1 MDVSIMLN
9 LKVMFIIG
17 LLLIGLT
24 AIAADDNESKQNEET
39 LSVLPLGSTS
49 MSTTTTASSLFLSTS
64 SSNQNNSSSA
74 SSSPTTTPTPDA
86 VNDEKTSSNSSDSDH
101 TTKNPNSDEEIP
113 DKKMTVN
120 SVQMKNQ
127 PATVSMEKIFNEDDD
142 DISMT
147 KNKPVRV
154 NGGGKQIDENDDSNV
169 PLVAMTKQ
177 ADIKGRALNLTDA
190 SFVNEMA
197 NRKGVEMINYVTT
210 QSSVSAR
217 GMEDLSDVSMDDDD
231 DNDENSMLHMH
242 THSEDTM
249 LDVNEC
255 INNGKRYKI
264 NETMDKGCD
273 QRCTCKTGSWI
284 CEPRCKGTLFKKGK
298 QIDDP
303 KCFERPSKD
312 DECCAVMICEDEV
325 EGDKG
330 KLNETAAVEN
340 TCLHNGKTYKPNDR
354 IEDGCDLLCTCEQN
368 GNISCTPRC
377 PKMNQTT
384 SEKCVKVK
392 DPKDVCC
399 EIELCDVTLDDHEQS
414 PFVVVPPPSSVEKL
428 TQTPKDTKDQKDCL
442 HKGEYYK
449 IGQQFHDGCDALC
462 ICSKAGVHCAKLEC
476 PSNFGLDVLDPHCL
490 RWEPE
495 PATFRAIA
503 PKCCP
508 ERMKCVDNGTCEYK
522 GQFFDNWEEIPS
534 NISGCEQ
541 HCYCERG
548 KVECRPACPPVPAL
562 PPPHLP
568 CNPKN
573 ARLLPVPDDEC
584 CKQWSCT
591 TSDAEPDEGI
601 TSSMGI
607 RGPTISPMDEQTTET
622 EQNSL
627 NKHHPLYPTVD
638 GKPPKIPQEK
648 PHKKPS
654 KLDSNPNKY
663 HDTFT
668 HTIPE
673 QNEDNNKF
681 DYQNYDED
689 ITNHHHHTNANPQ
702 EPGPGFYNPS
712 TTKNQYPD
720 YDHSYGEQSVH
731 QKPNPTYHHYGP
743 DSINSDKLPPE
754 LFNIL
759 GANNPNVQPHIRIEQ
774 LLQHIQGPDPNQ
786 GPLIHGQNIHL
797 PFGGGQFGDQRP
809 HTDSGVGQRPT
820 TGHGYP
826 TLTPDLQVLA
836 LDAIDSRT
844 VRVIFM
850 VPQVFVGLHGR
861 VELRYTN
868 KRNNDTSTWAAQ
880 VFAPPEDLIATS
892 QLEFELPG
900 LEPNSEYR
908 VKINLIL
915 RDLNSQP
922 SSQIYSVRTP
932 AEHEITPP
940 TFTDNID
947 YSRPIQRP
955 TMSEILKNLDNVDL
969 KASET
974 NSTWMRLSWKKLSD
988 EELAYVDGIQL
999 RYKEIS
1005 GMIYDA
1011 TPLLHRTLTSYVIE
1025 NLNPESIYEFG
1036 LFFIPF
1042 PGHGAE
1048 LRAGD
1053 MIKVRTAPKVDVY
1066 GFDVVVNVT
1075 KVKAMSV
1082 EVSWSGVPYPE
1093 DKYVNIYRAIYQSDA
1108 GKEDSSV
1115 FKVAKRDSTTGTLI
1129 ADLKPGTRY
1138 RLWLEMY
1145 LTNGNIKK
1153 SNVVN
1158 FLTKPGGPAVIGKT
1172 GKLLTAGEAATQG
1185 DYYGPLVVVAVIAA
1199 LAVMSTLIL
1208 LLILTRRRNT
1218 STAAITPPRKNDV
1231 SYDNPSYKVEIQQE
1245 TMNL

>member
-591 TSDAEPDEGI
+591 TSDAEP
-601 TSSMGI
+601 
-607 RGPTISPMDEQTTET
+607 
-622 EQNSL
+622 
-627 NKHHPLYPTVD
+627 
-638 GKPPKIPQEK
+638 
-648 PHKKPS
+648 
-654 KLDSNPNKY
+654 
-663 HDTFT
+663 
-668 HTIPE
+668 
-673 QNEDNNKF
+673 
-681 DYQNYDED
+681 
-689 ITNHHHHTNANPQ
+689 
-702 EPGPGFYNPS
+702 
-712 TTKNQYPD
+712 
-720 YDHSYGEQSVH
+720 
-731 QKPNPTYHHYGP
+731 
-743 DSINSDKLPPE
+743 
-754 LFNIL
+754 
-759 GANNPNVQPHIRIEQ
+759 
-774 LLQHIQGPDPNQ
+774 
-786 GPLIHGQNIHL
+786 
-797 PFGGGQFGDQRP
+797 
-809 HTDSGVGQRPT
+809 
-820 TGHGYP
+820 GHGYP

-1245 TMNL
+1245 TMSKILTSIDRTI